1 MRTLFVSGSDTNV
14 GKTWVVGAIAQH
26 LSTEGATVQVVK
38 PIESGVCGGAESD
51 VAQVLEGCSGGLV
64 KGYTLRSYSKPIAP
78 VAAAEYEGKD
88 LDFSEI
94 ESSITSLPA
103 DVDWRII
110 EGAGSLATPLSNDGR
125 DWLDLAVILKVQALI
140 LVVEDRVGA
149 IGQAR
154 LVYEYAN
161 SKDLNCG
168 VWLNEIEP
176 QESLGK
182 TGTLNGIQNLKI
194 PIWGMTQSG
203 QLDLCFAERGWL

>member
-14 GKTWVVGAIAQH
+14 GKTWVVASLAQH
-26 LSTEGATVQVVK
+26 LSAQGALVQVVK
-38 PIESGVCGGAESD
+38 PIESGVCDGAKSD
-51 VAQVLEGCSGGLV
+51 VSQVLERCTGGLV
-64 KGYTLRSYSKPIAP
+64 KGYTLRSYSMPIAP
-78 VAAAEYEGKD
+78 VAAAEFEGEE

-94 ESSITSLPA
+94 ESSISRLPA

-110 EGAGSLATPLSNDGR
+110 EGAGSLATPLSKDGR
-125 DWLDLAVILKVQALI
+125 DWLDLAVALNVHALV

-176 QESLGK
+176 QEALGK
-182 TGTLNGIQNLKI
+182 KGTLNGIQNLKL
-194 PIWGMTQSG
+194 PIWGKTQSG
-203 QLDLCFAERGWL
+203 QSEIRFGERGWL

>member
-26 LSTEGATVQVVK
+26 LSAQGATVQVVK

-51 VAQVLEGCSGGLV
+51 VAQVLERCSGGLV

-78 VAAAEYEGKD
+78 VAAAEYEGED

-125 DWLDLAVILKVQALI
+125 DWLDLAVILKVQALV

-176 QESLGK
+176 QEALGK

-203 QLDLCFAERGWL
+203 QLELCFGERDWL